1 MQGAIICSQA
11 APLFVLRRKKWR
23 RERGGATGEEEE
35 AAVRGRGRERNKWT
49 HLLPKA
55 LLLRP
60 IYQKGGGR
68 GILFDWLI
76 TRGIHHR
83 PAHRH
88 QFDAAILD
96 NLLGWDDKEVTV
108 ALAPAR
114 PFIILGN

>member
-1 MQGAIICSQA
+1 M
-11 APLFVLRRKKWR
+11 VLR
-23 RERGGATGEEEE
+23 EEEE
-35 AAVRGRGRERNKWT
+35 RRETNGPISFLKRCFSGPFIKKW
-49 HLLPKA
+49 
-55 LLLRP
+55 
-60 IYQKGGGR
+60 GR

-88 QFDAAILD
+88 QFDTAILD
-96 NLLGWDDKEVTV
+96 NLLGWDDKEVIV